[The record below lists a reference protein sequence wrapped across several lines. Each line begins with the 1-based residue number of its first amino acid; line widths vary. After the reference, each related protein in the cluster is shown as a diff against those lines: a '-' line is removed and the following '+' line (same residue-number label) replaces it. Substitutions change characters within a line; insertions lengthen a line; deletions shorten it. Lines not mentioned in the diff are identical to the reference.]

1 PSPPFSHDNSPQS
14 MPTIMSNRRA
24 GGSRF
29 GGRSASRVPLVE
41 TSDYLVGERMRPLI
55 TANGHGINPVFCI
68 KFDRTGQFVF
78 TGADDGLV
86 WSAVSGRLKLSLRG
100 HSSVITDL
108 AVSPD
113 NSMLVSSS
121 DDRNVRVW
129 DPRTGASL
137 AVLRGHGAAVN
148 LVNFAPGDSVAIS
161 ASEDG
166 TCRVWDLRDRDR

>member
-1 PSPPFSHDNSPQS
+1 MYVSVY
-14 MPTIMSNRRA
+14 
-24 GGSRF
+24 RF
-29 GGRSASRVPLVE
+29 IR
-41 TSDYLVGERMRPLI
+41 I
-55 TANGHGINPVFCI
+55 
-68 KFDRTGQFVF
+68 Q
-78 TGADDGLV
+78 V

-137 AVLRGHGAAVN
+137 SVLRGHGAAVN

-166 TCRVWDLRDRDR
+166 TCRVWDLRDRARCVVALPFCVFFFSLVGWLVRFCLVPLICVIGWSVR